1 MKSASK
7 VTESSSLMGLWW
19 CCLPVLLL
27 GCVSDTPDPPA
38 WTDLPL
44 SSFEKSVSEHLGEA
58 ILLRADS
65 SKEDSVPK
73 AVAGLLESGKIFQ
86 AYGLHLHAAETY
98 RQLVPRRHH
107 QTKGRLAER
116 LADEI
121 DLSKNDYNTRN
132 QLSLALR

>member
-86 AYGLHLHAAETY
+86 AYGLHLM
-98 RQLVPRRHH
+98 LLRHTVMRSH
-107 QTKGRLAER
+107 GLIQSMSRHIFWRYA
-116 LADEI
+116 
-121 DLSKNDYNTRN
+121 
-132 QLSLALR
+132 